1 MVMILLVNNEN
12 VMKIELTAKKTFK
25 DKNDPTV
32 LYTVG
37 SKLNLDDTE
46 RINDLVKRGLCDITS
61 LEVEDQNDKVKF
73 GEKEYDTKTMI
84 AVLKQIDGV
93 SVANNAGV
101 ENLNTKIA
109 ALTEDQ
115 IKALTEFL
123 SKE

>member
-1 MVMILLVNNEN
+1 MAN
-12 VMKIELTAKKTFK
+12 IELTAQKPFV
-25 DKNDPTV
+25 DKNDQKV
-32 LYTVG
+32 SYKKG
-37 SKLNLDDTE
+37 DKLNTDDVD
-46 RINDLVKRGLCDITS
+46 RINDLVKRGLCNITS
-61 LEVEDQNDKVKF
+61 LEDQNDKVKF

-101 ENLNTKIA
+101 ENLNAKIA

-115 IKALTEFL
+115 TKALTELL

>member
-1 MVMILLVNNEN
+1 MILLVNNEN